1 MNNTCNHPRCRAIC
15 MHGPVVRDM
24 DYKIPSVL
32 RHYRI
37 TIFFKPCDAA
47 VICDIPNGIE
57 SLMTDEIVL
66 WFSTR

>member
-1 MNNTCNHPRCRAIC
+1 

-24 DYKIPSVL
+24 DYKIPSV

-47 VICDIPNGIE
+47 VICDISNGIE

-66 WFSTR
+66 WIFAPKTHLQ